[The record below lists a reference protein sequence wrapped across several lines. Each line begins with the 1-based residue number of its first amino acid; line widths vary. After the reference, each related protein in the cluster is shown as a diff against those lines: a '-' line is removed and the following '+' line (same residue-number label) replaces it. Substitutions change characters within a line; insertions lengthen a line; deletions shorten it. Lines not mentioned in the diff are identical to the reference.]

1 MPIPNP
7 PRRLT
12 IAPSTVWQLVFFL
25 GIILFMCN
33 LNALVDAVLHPDIPY
48 FDEEHL
54 IVGGVTG
61 ALSSLLFGLLMLY
74 VHRLRKALQ
83 QIRTLEA
90 ILPICSHCKRIRLP
104 GANPDHVDS
113 WQPIEAYITAR
124 TATEFS
130 HGICPE
136 CMKERYPQLYDR
148 LRQQPNREA

>member
-1 MPIPNP
+1 
-7 PRRLT
+7 
-12 IAPSTVWQLVFFL
+12 
-25 GIILFMCN
+25 
-33 LNALVDAVLHPDIPY
+33 
-48 FDEEHL
+48 
-54 IVGGVTG
+54 
-61 ALSSLLFGLLMLY
+61 MLY